1 MHSFS
6 RPSSH
11 YLESDDLKSITR
23 YSTLWSIMDVRRLT
37 HFLRPRDLGRHS
49 YLTTHLCLVIY
60 LFPTSR
66 RCLTTRKCT
75 TIKKCLMI
83 HQCLTLDHGYPPT
96 HSYTPT
102 HGYPPTHSYYPVH
115 GYPPTYGYPPTFHV
129 PQLPSYPLPYGYP
142 CGEPHNHPSPSVKR
156 MAHINYPLALV
167 HQTWLAGDPDPMLI
181 SEIHLFLKAPRL
193 NIRALTLAIS
203 HLPRFQQTIQL
214 NHIFSPLQY
223 TSWGSQEEYTVTSHR
238 NDGDRRSRKRNHN
251 RSDGSHRYTQEYS
264 KPIVH

>member
-1 MHSFS
+1 MSCGQGTWGGPLISHNPPMFGYLPISDIPQMSNNPQMHNNQKMLNDSPMPDF
-6 RPSSH
+6 
-11 YLESDDLKSITR
+11 
-23 YSTLWSIMDVRRLT
+23 
-37 HFLRPRDLGRHS
+37 RPR
-49 YLTTHLCLVIY
+49 
-60 LFPTSR
+60 
-66 RCLTTRKCT
+66 
-75 TIKKCLMI
+75 
-83 HQCLTLDHGYPPT
+83 HGYPPT

-156 MAHINYPLALV
+156 RAHINYPLALV

-223 TSWGSQEEYTVTSHR
+223 TSRGSQEEYTVTSHR